1 MRYRVLPACLALFAA
16 ACLVPA
22 GLCAQQAAP
31 AKKLLSHEKRIADL
45 EKEVEGL
52 QKEVAFLKMAPVPE
66 QVVLCGRTIHLS
78 DEEAREAFER
88 EFYNFLDN
96 RGLLTVLVKRY
107 GKFLNVVS
115 GEIDRMAMP
124 PDLIYLPIAES
135 YLNPRAV
142 SRANAGG
149 LWQFIKDT
157 GKREGLFI
165 NDSIDERYSVKR
177 STRSALGYLSR
188 LHSEFGDWLVAMAAY
203 NTGEARVREAIQNQN
218 TRDFFEMFLPE
229 ETERYVY
236 RIAALKEILSHP
248 RKYGLPVHKADYY
261 KPYSVA
267 EITIEVERET
277 PTAFLAAAMELPYR
291 TFRQYNLHIRKYK
304 LPEGTYHI
312 YVPVE
317 KKDVFLKRIGGG
329 QGTDISIG
337 KEEP

>member
-1 MRYRVLPACLALFAA
+1 MRCRALSACLALLAA
-16 ACLVPA
+16 ACIVPA
-22 GLCAQQAAP
+22 GLRAQPAAP
-31 AKKLLSHEKRIADL
+31 AKRLFSPEKRIADI

-52 QKEVAFLKMAPVPE
+52 KKEVAFLKMAPVPE
-66 QVVLCGRTIHLS
+66 RVVLCDRTIPLS
-78 DEEAREAFER
+78 NQEAREAFER

-149 LWQFIKDT
+149 LWQFIKET

-165 NDSIDERYSVKR
+165 NDCIDERYSVQR

-188 LHSEFGDWLVAMAAY
+188 LHNEFGDWLVAMAAY

-236 RIAALKEILSHP
+236 RIAALKEILSNPH
-248 RKYGLPVHKADYY
+248 KYGLPVQKADYY
-261 KPYSVA
+261 KPYAVA
-267 EITIEVERET
+267 ELTIEVERET
-277 PTAFLAAAMELPYR
+277 HTAFLAAAMELPYR
-291 TFRQYNLHIRKYK
+291 TFRHYNLHIRKYK
-304 LPEGTYHI
+304 LPRGTYHI
-312 YVPVE
+312 YAPVE
-317 KKDVFLKRIGGG
+317 KKDAFLKRIGAG
-329 QGTDISIG
+329 QGTGVSIG
-337 KEEP
+337 KDEP